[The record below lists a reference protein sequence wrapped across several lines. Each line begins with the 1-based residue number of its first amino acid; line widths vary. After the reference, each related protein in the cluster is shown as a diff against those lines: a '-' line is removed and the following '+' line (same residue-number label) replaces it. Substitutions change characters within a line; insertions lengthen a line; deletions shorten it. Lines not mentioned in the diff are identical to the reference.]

1 MTRWVTETVPVN
13 IYGDMRETSYN
24 ADWQSDYAKY
34 LQENNLVLDAA
45 GNPVKKGERNE
56 LTNS

>member
-1 MTRWVTETVPVN
+1 MTRWVTDTVPVN

-34 LQENNLVLDAA
+34 LAENNLVLDGN
-45 GNPVKKGERNE
+45 GNPVKREIKDVQ
-56 LTNS
+56 